1 MQYKFKFYFFGNGT
15 NIDLLPLTWLVSR
28 TIFVEESSPQVFV
41 VGFALIK
48 QDNMESVMEQVV
60 VFSVHVT

>member
-1 MQYKFKFYFFGNGT
+1 M
-15 NIDLLPLTWLVSR
+15 SR

-48 QDNMESVMEQVV
+48 QDKMESVMEQVV